1 MTQDSA
7 YFAYWLRQQPSPDIL
22 PTQVKSVI
30 NIMDRLSNSDL
41 ISVLYLG
48 EDEQA
53 LQALKILKARFE
65 DEMNAL
71 DQMNQHQGEHE

>member
-7 YFAYWLRQQPSPDIL
+7 YFAYWLRQQPSPNIL
-22 PTQVKSVI
+22 PAQVKAVT
-30 NIMDRLSNSDL
+30 NIMDRLPNCDL

-48 EDEQA
+48 DDEQA

-71 DQMNQHQGEHE
+71 EQMNQHQERDE

>member
-1 MTQDSA
+1 MSHDSA

-22 PTQVKSVI
+22 PNQIKAVV

-48 EDEQA
+48 DDEQA
-53 LQALKILKARFE
+53 LHALKLLKARFE

-71 DQMNQHQGEHE
+71 NEMNQHQGVDE

>member
-22 PTQVKSVI
+22 PNQIKAVA

-48 EDEQA
+48 DDEQA
-53 LQALKILKARFE
+53 LQALKLLKERFE
-65 DEMNAL
+65 EEMNLL
-71 DQMNQHQGEHE
+71 DQMNQHQGRDE